1 VGVSLPTFFADSL
14 PTVSPFSWKI
24 PQPWGGLGWP
34 VSSPA
39 MKRFDPSGKKQICA
53 LMSSPF
59 GSSSWLRITFCFV
72 NGGSAVYALRL
83 FPSPLRTM
91 TPFDDVCAGR
101 VVPPGAAQAAT
112 SATAAAAPTSIGRSR
127 RRCVITSSPSV

>member
-1 VGVSLPTFFADSL
+1 M
-14 PTVSPFSWKI
+14 SPFSWKI

-59 GSSSWLRITFCFV
+59 GSSLWLRITFCFV

-83 FPSPLRTM
+83 FPSPLKTM
-91 TPFDDVCAGR
+91 TPFEDACTGR
-101 VVPPGAAQAAT
+101 EVLPGVAHAVT
-112 SATAAAAPTSIGRSR
+112 SATVRTAPMSIGVRR
-127 RRCVITSSPSV
+127 RRCVIVFLPSV